1 MRSTGQRQQRIRRRD
16 GVGRSRGSWLVVS
29 LLPLGSVQ
37 TRSSRM
43 LGCGHCVKK
52 MWRWRQIW
60 AYRGFISSSVK
71 RDFQNR
77 YTNSLLG
84 VSWVVIHPLATIL
97 VYTVI
102 FAKVMGA
109 RLPGVDS
116 TFAYSIF
123 LCSGVLTWG
132 LFTEITSRAQTM
144 FIENANLLK
153 KLRFPKVCLPIVVI
167 CCAVLN
173 FLIVFGLFTVFLVAS
188 GNFPGLVFLALL
200 PLTALLV
207 AFAIGLGLVIG
218 VLNVFFR
225 DVGQGFTIVLTFW
238 FWLTP
243 IVYAPSVLPGWTQSL
258 VAFNPMASFMAA
270 VQGVLVEKTWPAWN
284 SLSYMMASSALLCLL
299 GVRLFRRHA
308 GEMVDEL

>member
-1 MRSTGQRQQRIRRRD
+1 
-16 GVGRSRGSWLVVS
+16 
-29 LLPLGSVQ
+29 
-37 TRSSRM
+37 
-43 LGCGHCVKK
+43 

>member
-1 MRSTGQRQQRIRRRD
+1 
-16 GVGRSRGSWLVVS
+16 
-29 LLPLGSVQ
+29 
-37 TRSSRM
+37 
-43 LGCGHCVKK
+43 
-52 MWRWRQIW
+52 
-60 AYRGFISSSVK
+60 
-71 RDFQNR
+71 
-77 YTNSLLG
+77 
-84 VSWVVIHPLATIL
+84 
-97 VYTVI
+97 
-102 FAKVMGA
+102 
-109 RLPGVDS
+109 
-116 TFAYSIF
+116 
-123 LCSGVLTWG
+123 
-132 LFTEITSRAQTM
+132 M

-270 VQGVLVEKTWPAWN
+270 VQGVLVEKTWPVWN